1 MSQSGQ
7 QHPKADSGGQRPADP
22 KKAGH
27 QAEAGKGSTKAAVDA
42 SKAAGAGAKKD
53 AKK

>member
-27 QAEAGKGSTKAAVDA
+27 QGQAGQGSTKNAVDA
-42 SKAAGAGAKKD
+42 SKGAGAGARKD